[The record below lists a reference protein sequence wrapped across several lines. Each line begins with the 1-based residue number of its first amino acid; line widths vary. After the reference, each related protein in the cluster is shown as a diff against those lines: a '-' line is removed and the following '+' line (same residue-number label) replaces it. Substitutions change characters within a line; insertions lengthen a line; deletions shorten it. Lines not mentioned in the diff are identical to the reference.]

1 MKVGPAF
8 RVLNTMIKLPRQSA
22 TSLAVILAMTLTSVI
37 PNHGG
42 ECRAETS
49 CESNQCCQTCCVD
62 SVNAEQSCCS
72 TPANAVACCCCDSET
87 EAPASVLASLAGRDL
102 ARSNA
107 SVSTESTLPHN
118 RQLASSLS
126 DLRLNSPSQS
136 MQAILCCWQI

>member
-1 MKVGPAF
+1 MKVDPAF
-8 RVLNTMIKLPRQSA
+8 QVLNTMIKLPRQSA

-42 ECRAETS
+42 ECRVETS
-49 CESNQCCQTCCVD
+49 CDSNQCCQTCCVD

-87 EAPASVLASLAGRDL
+87 EVPASVFASLAGRDL

-118 RQLASSLS
+118 RELAASLA
-126 DLRLNSPSQS
+126 DLRINSPSQS